1 MRRRN
6 EGIIALL
13 MILALI
19 AFVVGSAIGIMVSI
33 EQHENATSNN
43 NTSHVEN
50 VTVQM
55 VNNNSGSNVANN
67 PQGENVSSNNNLTT

>member
-1 MRRRN
+1 MTRRN

-33 EQHENATSNN
+33 EQHENATNN

-67 PQGENVSSNNNLTT
+67 SQGENVSSGNLVST